1 MKKILTKALNRILE
15 QKEIKM
21 MKKVIVI
28 GEKKMKITLHKIH
41 EYYNIFSILNSAF

>member
-28 GEKKMKITLHKIH
+28 GEKKNENNTPQ
-41 EYYNIFSILNSAF
+41 NT